1 MGSSVSL
8 FGGLRLGSSLS
19 MFSAY
24 TFGSSLS
31 LRSFSRLGAAL
42 SIVGSA
48 TEASIKCGCDLHF
61 IKTGKPKFNARKS
74 NGVDS
79 TRLYLRGTSQDYGS
93 LRGQWFADEELD
105 TSDRRL
111 KENIAPLGIT
121 MQKRREHVR
130 GSSGIGRTKQEPSAV
145 SWVLRELRPVSFR
158 FKAGEDEDESKAMPS
173 KQLRFGFVA
182 QEMKRVTPELVESL
196 TEPGISTA
204 NGPLAV
210 RYKDLLAVLT
220 LAFQEQQ
227 QKLIAQDSEIAQ
239 AQKEAEDLLEM
250 TDTLERFLDEFE
262 NNPTAFQ
269 RPMGGASFAGS

>member
-31 LRSFSRLGAAL
+31 LRSFSRLGSYI

-48 TEASIKCGCDLHF
+48 TEASIKCGGDLVF
-61 IKTGKPKFNARKS
+61 TTNANQVFAMNQWGGNSNRMKFQ
-74 NGVDS
+74 S
-79 TRLYLRGTSQDYGS
+79 TTRDYGT
-93 LRGQWFADEELD
+93 LKGTWFADEELD

-111 KENIAPLGIT
+111 KENIAPLGVT

-130 GSSGIGRTKQEPSAV
+130 GSSGPGRTKQEPSAV

-173 KQLRFGFVA
+173 KQLRFGFIA
-182 QEMKRVTPELVESL
+182 QEMKRVTPELVESI

-204 NGPLAV
+204 NEPLAV

-239 AQKEAEDLLEM
+239 AQQEAEDLLEM

-269 RPMGGASFAGS
+269 RPISGASFAGV